1 LDTNLFKA
9 KLVEKGMN
17 IERLAAEIGLNPQTI
32 YNKLKKDSFKMSEA
46 RKIGEVLNLTSTE
59 LSHIFFA

>member
-1 LDTNLFKA
+1 MDTNLFKA